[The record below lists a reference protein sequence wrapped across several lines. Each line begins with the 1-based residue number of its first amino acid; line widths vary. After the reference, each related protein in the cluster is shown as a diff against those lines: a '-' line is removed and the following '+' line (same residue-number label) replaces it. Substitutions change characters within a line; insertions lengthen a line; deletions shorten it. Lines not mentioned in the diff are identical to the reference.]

1 MIHILKE
8 PIQNMISDKRITR
21 QKIIRN
27 TSNSKFLGG
36 REKIYYA
43 EGTRIDR
50 LAKTSCEL

>member
-1 MIHILKE
+1 
-8 PIQNMISDKRITR
+8 MISDKRITR

>member
-36 REKIYYA
+36 REIYYA